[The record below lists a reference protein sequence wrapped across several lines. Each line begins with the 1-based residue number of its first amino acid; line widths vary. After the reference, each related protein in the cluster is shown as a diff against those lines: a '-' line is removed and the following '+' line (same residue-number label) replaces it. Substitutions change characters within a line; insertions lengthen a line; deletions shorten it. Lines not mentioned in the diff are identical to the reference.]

1 MHKPEDVDILP
12 ANTREEQITATG
24 QGAKGDEGSLEIVRA
39 LWRGQPDVR
48 LLMEFLLLIG

>member
-1 MHKPEDVDILP
+1 MEDAVYKPEDEDILP

-39 LWRGQPDVR
+39 RSGVASQMCVC
-48 LLMEFLLLIG
+48 